1 MKTTKLLFVGI
12 VSLVLLSIIAVVV
25 SVEIESSDAI
35 TDNIKK
41 NIETTGKVIA
51 SDISRQLTEKYVLGK
66 NLIGV
71 VGEFKDSSDNFDFK
85 TIESLAAAYLNNDSD
100 KTTAGFWV
108 ILQQEAL
115 TAADLKADSKWG
127 VPNKQLNTYTFRDG
141 EKNVTDT
148 QFKDNSKD
156 DYFEVPVTTGKV
168 YMTNPYEFEGVYMVS
183 TCFPVIAGEKVIGS
197 GGFDFVISELQNLV
211 GQIRIEGQG
220 SARLVTDKG
229 IVVSDAVTK
238 ENIGKDISAQESYKK
253 IISQIAANEVY
264 ARVTADNGAAESEFT
279 VAMPVAIGDYGNP
292 WILEISV
299 PLSFIHA
306 AVYRAMLSVVAIAVV
321 VMVIAVVVAIFF
333 SIYVGRAIS
342 SRDFWYKQVLDT
354 ISPPITITDM
364 NKKIKFVNKPALER
378 LGVTDENCL
387 NKTYNQLWD
396 KAAETAASWDSSLE
410 AALKSGAR
418 ESTVVEIFGD
428 SWNAICDYVHDEKGV
443 KQGMI
448 EYLEKITARRK
459 VERIMEQLVTM
470 VGHTQQSSEQI
481 SSAAQALSQGATE
494 QAASLEEI
502 SASIGTTSSQ
512 VSTNADNAAMANTIS
527 QNANSL
533 ATAGSEKMHSLE
545 ETMQLITSNAEM
557 TQKVIKTIDDIAFQT
572 NLLALNAAVEAARAG
587 VHGKGFAVVAEEVR
601 NLAARSARSAQ
612 ETAELIDKSNSEI
625 IKGAQLS
632 KDTSKALVE
641 IAQESAKVED
651 LIAEIA
657 SASKEQSEGI
667 AQITSGLEQIDKITQ
682 QNTSTAEETA
692 SASQELNK
700 EIQALVEILGID
712 TESKSEQPEVSAKKR
727 GMRKHRSRSLP
738 KPRAK
743 VVKPV
748 EDDASIIAAD
758 AEWGGS
764 IVSPKEQII
773 LDDSEFGKF

>member
-1 MKTTKLLFVGI
+1 MKTTKLLFVGV
-12 VSLVLLSIIAVVV
+12 VSLVLVSIIAVVV

-66 NLIGV
+66 NLTAV
-71 VGEFKDSSDNFDFK
+71 VGELKEQSKDFEFK
-85 TIESLAAAYLNNDSD
+85 TIEALAAAYLNNDSD
-100 KTTAGFWV
+100 KSTAGFWI
-108 ILQQEAL
+108 ILQQEEL
-115 TAADLKADSKWG
+115 TAADLKADPKWG
-127 VPNKQLNTYTFRDG
+127 APNKQLNTYTFRDG
-141 EKNVTDT
+141 DKNVTDT

-183 TCFPVIAGEKVIGS
+183 TCFPVSAGDRVIGS
-197 GGFDFVISELQNLV
+197 GGFDYVISELQNIV
-211 GQIRIEGQG
+211 DQINVEGQG
-220 SARLVTDKG
+220 WARLVTDKG
-229 IVVSDAVTK
+229 IVVSDVSDK
-238 ENIGKDISAQESYKK
+238 NNIGKDLSREQSYKD
-253 IISQIAANEVY
+253 IVAQIGAGGLY
-264 ARVTADNGAAESEFT
+264 ARVTGNSESAEKEFV
-279 VAMPVAIGDYGNP
+279 VAMPVTIGDYDSP
-292 WILEISV
+292 WILELAV
-299 PLSFIHA
+299 PLAFIHD
-306 AVYRAMLSVVAIAVV
+306 AVYSAMLSVVIIAVV
-321 VMVIAVVVAIFF
+321 VMIIAVVVAIFF
-333 SIYVGRAIS
+333 SIYVGRAIN

-364 NKKIKFVNKPALER
+364 NKNIKFVNKPALER
-378 LGVTDENCL
+378 LGVKGEGYL
-387 NKTYNQLWD
+387 SGTYDQLWN
-396 KAAETAASWDSSLE
+396 TAAKSADSWDSSLE
-410 AALKSGAR
+410 ALLKSGTR
-418 ESTVVEIFGD
+418 ESRIVEIFGD
-428 SWNAICDYVHDEKGV
+428 SWNAISDYVYDEKGV
-443 KQGMI
+443 KQGVI

-459 VERIMEQLVTM
+459 VERIMERLVTM

-527 QNANSL
+527 KNANSL

-601 NLAARSARSAQ
+601 NLAARSAKSAQ
-612 ETAELIDKSNSEI
+612 ETAALIDKSNSEI
-625 IKGAQLS
+625 AKGAELS
-632 KDTSKALVE
+632 KDTSRALAE
-641 IAQESAKVED
+641 IAEESAKVED

-667 AQITSGLEQIDKITQ
+667 SQITSGLEQIDKITQ
-682 QNTSTAEETA
+682 QNTATAEETA

-712 TESKSEQPEVSAKKR
+712 TVESTEQSAVAPKKRVSRKRRVRKLPESAATMVKESKNVNN
-727 GMRKHRSRSLP
+727 G
-738 KPRAK
+738 
-743 VVKPV
+743 
-748 EDDASIIAAD
+748 IATAD
-758 AEWGGS
+758 EWGGS
-764 IVSPKEQII
+764 IVSPKDQII